1 MSSGRPDYTD
11 KATWSNENLPRIAM
25 DLGYVLN
32 DRFTDA
38 FNGYVVEM
46 VTQAKMTNFL
56 FIFAGRYFSSVK
68 PPLERTKKQ

>member
-32 DRFTDA
+32 DRFTEV
-38 FNGYVVEM
+38 FNDFAVRM
-46 VTQAKMTNFL
+46 VAQAKMTNFL
-56 FIFAGRYFSSVK
+56 FILAGRHFSSVK
-68 PPLERTKKQ
+68 PPLERIKK